1 MRGYHTVMED
11 VIERL
16 SGEARSLAA
25 ESEEAR
31 QRMLLIARRRQE
43 CILGL
48 HASGISMRGIAERL
62 GSSPS
67 VIQDAI
73 RAAKRRHPV
82 ARREERFPF
91 ELHVMLGMRLREDPS
106 RLRSLAW
113 TNLEGMRRTPRAAVA
128 KRWLDRWAELLQLP
142 DDELERAM
150 LADDEEGRD
159 LRQISPFSGA
169 LSREDRLVAM
179 KKAQLLAKG

>member
-1 MRGYHTVMED
+1 MDD
-11 VIERL
+11 VITRL
-16 SGEARSLAA
+16 SAEARALAE
-25 ESEEAR
+25 ESEVAR
-31 QRMLLIARRRQE
+31 QRMLVLARGRQE

-48 HASGISMRGIAERL
+48 HASGMSVRGIAERL
-62 GSSPS
+62 GSSAS

-73 RAAKRRHPV
+73 RTAKARHPQ

-106 RLRSLAW
+106 RLRSLARE
-113 TNLEGMRRTPRAAVA
+113 NLERMRRTPRAAVA
-128 KRWLDRWAELLQLP
+128 ERWLDRWEELLRLP
-142 DDELERAM
+142 DDELEKAM

-159 LRQISPFSGA
+159 LRQISPFAGA
-169 LSREDRLVAM
+169 LSPEDRLVAM